1 MTKTDSEKREM
12 KNPITSICSHKI
24 PHHDS
29 K

>member
-1 MTKTDSEKREM
+1 MTKTESEKREM